1 MAVTMIS
8 PNFTYC
14 ISYP

>member
-14 ISYP
+14 SSYP